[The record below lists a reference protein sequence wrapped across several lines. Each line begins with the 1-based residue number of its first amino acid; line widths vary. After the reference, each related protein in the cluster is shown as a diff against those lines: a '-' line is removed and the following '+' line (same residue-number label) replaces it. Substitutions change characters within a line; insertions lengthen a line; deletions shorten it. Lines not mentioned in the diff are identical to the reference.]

1 MSQQGKVPKTQ
12 QISGGT
18 SRRGPYWS
26 SRDRTQLKG
35 DTDSLSLFLCLID
48 VRDSPSFPRL
58 TAIIRGCHGA
68 HSGLYL
74 LPSCTRCLKPFISM
88 TDTETG
94 PQHARQNEGHPSS
107 QGQWPVQRLPQWGWS
122 FALRE
127 LSCPGFLHILPPT
140 LRASSQS
147 PSWMAHRPLHTPWPA
162 PSFLPCLLFVTAS
175 LYCLPLF
182 LPLTP
187 SDMPNSP
194 ITDSLS
200 LSRLSLSLPL
210 PRPSSFCSMQPC
222 PWSMAPHVLC
232 PPLSCH
238 LLAHALITVY
248 ATPVYRSCS
257 WWPVMQ
263 HCCSNH
269 SWEACGQP
277 DLDPLVAQPWTQ
289 SFWRAGCV
297 HNLGGRR
304 ALQTSV
310 AQGQNAWALS
320 PGQSPMFTTNPA
332 LVVREERVSCVWPLP
347 CPSVTKKTVGWG
359 APGWHSR
366 VSVWLQLRSW
376 SHGLWVWASHQ
387 VLGWQLRAWKLLWI
401 LCLPL
406 SLCPSLACVL
416 SLFLSC

>member
-48 VRDSPSFPRL
+48 VRDSHSFPRL

-200 LSRLSLSLPL
+200 LSLPVSFSASPQALILLLYAALSMKHGTTCPVSSSLL
-210 PRPSSFCSMQPC
+210 SSFSPC
-222 PWSMAPHVLC
+222 PDHSVCDSCLQKLLMMTCTAALLFQPLLGSMWTARPWPLGGPAMNPKFLEGRLC
-232 PPLSCH
+232 PQPGRKEGPADISGSRAECVGFKSR
-238 LLAHALITVY
+238 TEPYVY
-248 ATPVYRSCS
+248 NKPC
-257 WWPVMQ
+257 
-263 HCCSNH
+263 
-269 SWEACGQP
+269 
-277 DLDPLVAQPWTQ
+277 
-289 SFWRAGCV
+289 
-297 HNLGGRR
+297 LGGEGGKGFMCLTS
-304 ALQTSV
+304 AL
-310 AQGQNAWALS
+310 
-320 PGQSPMFTTNPA
+320 PI
-332 LVVREERVSCVWPLP
+332 R
-347 CPSVTKKTVGWG
+347 
-359 APGWHSR
+359 H
-366 VSVWLQLRSW
+366 
-376 SHGLWVWASHQ
+376 
-387 VLGWQLRAWKLLWI
+387 
-401 LCLPL
+401 
-406 SLCPSLACVL
+406 
-416 SLFLSC
+416 